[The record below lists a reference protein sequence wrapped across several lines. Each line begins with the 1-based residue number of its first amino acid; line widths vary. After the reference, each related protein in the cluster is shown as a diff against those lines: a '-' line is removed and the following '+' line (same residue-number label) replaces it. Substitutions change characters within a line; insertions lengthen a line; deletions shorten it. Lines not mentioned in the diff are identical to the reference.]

1 VKEGDREIHDIRER
15 EREREKER
23 ESERLS
29 NDATRD
35 ATNLSINKGALLLRD
50 YEIELWNKKIIVSP
64 AKAARTNAHTHAHT
78 GGRTT
83 SRGVLRIDRRRQ
95 ISTSSCFLLA
105 RRKKCEKEGYI
116 YIYVCRERQCL
127 TRSARY

>member
-1 VKEGDREIHDIRER
+1 MKEGDREIHDIRGR

-23 ESERLS
+23 ERLS
-29 NDATRD
+29 DDATRD

-105 RRKKCEKEGYI
+105 RKKKCEREGYI
-116 YIYVCRERQCL
+116 YICMPRKTQCL